1 LPASGY
7 SGDESRYQDDGRQS
21 AKPQSPEW
29 DPRTQGYR

>member
-7 SGDESRYQDDGRQS
+7 GDGSHYQDDGRQS
-21 AKPQSPEW
+21 AKPQPAEW